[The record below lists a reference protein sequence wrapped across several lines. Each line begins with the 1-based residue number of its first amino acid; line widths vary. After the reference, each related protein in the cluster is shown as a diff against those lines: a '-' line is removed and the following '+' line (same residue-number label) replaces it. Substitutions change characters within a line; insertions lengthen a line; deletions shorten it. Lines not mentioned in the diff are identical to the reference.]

1 MRKIRKPSILWAVA
15 LFLGLSFT
23 AGYAVADL
31 AADKKKEPPP
41 KESAGKAPGK
51 TGDVCKVNADCDQSG
66 RPQRCRE
73 SKCELAP
80 VHPVT

>member
-1 MRKIRKPSILWAVA
+1 MRNRRKLSIVGAAA

-23 AGYAVADL
+23 ALHA
-31 AADKKKEPPP
+31 AADTSADKKEPP
-41 KESAGKAPGK
+41 KDSGGKGKAGDACK
-51 TGDVCKVNADCDQSG
+51 TNADCDQSG

>member
-1 MRKIRKPSILWAVA
+1 MRKILCAAA
-15 LFLGLSFT
+15 LVLGLSSASADTSTKGGPGKDTT
-23 AGYAVADL
+23 AG
-31 AADKKKEPPP
+31 K
-41 KESAGKAPGK
+41 GK
-51 TGDVCKVNADCDQSG
+51 TGDACKINSDCDQSG

>member
-1 MRKIRKPSILWAVA
+1 MRKSRRLSIVWAVG

-23 AGYAVADL
+23 GGYA
-31 AADKKKEPPP
+31 AADTSTGGKKDPAKDGG
-41 KESAGKAPGK
+41 GKGK
-51 TGDVCKVNADCDQSG
+51 PGDVCKANTDCDQSG
-66 RPQRCRE
+66 RPQRCRD